1 MARIARGSRSRA
13 LRSNIA
19 KRRWTTIES
28 WRMTNGAPMTEGES
42 SKNWKELL
50 DEVMAE
56 ADKEKLEGLAQQL
69 ENALFL
75 RSQELEA
82 GSGSTEG
89 ERLAIKAAI
98 DKLLRVKVE
107 KLGFPMDPKLLRGGA
122 RES

>member
-1 MARIARGSRSRA
+1 
-13 LRSNIA
+13 
-19 KRRWTTIES
+19 
-28 WRMTNGAPMTEGES
+28 MTNGAPMTEGES

>member
-1 MARIARGSRSRA
+1 M
-13 LRSNIA
+13 
-19 KRRWTTIES
+19 TI
-28 WRMTNGAPMTEGES
+28 GAPMTEGES

-56 ADKEKLEGLAQQL
+56 TDKEKLEGLAQQL

-75 RSQELEA
+75 RSQELET
-82 GSGSTEG
+82 GSGSTEV
-89 ERLAIKAAI
+89 EREAIKVAI

-107 KLGFPMDPKLLRGGA
+107 KLGFPMDPKLLGGGE

>member
-1 MARIARGSRSRA
+1 
-13 LRSNIA
+13 
-19 KRRWTTIES
+19 
-28 WRMTNGAPMTEGES
+28 MTEGES

-82 GSGSTEG
+82 GDGSTEV
-89 ERLAIKAAI
+89 ERQAIKVAI

-122 RES
+122 S

>member
-1 MARIARGSRSRA
+1 
-13 LRSNIA
+13 
-19 KRRWTTIES
+19 
-28 WRMTNGAPMTEGES
+28 MTEGES

-50 DEVMAE
+50 DDVMAE
-56 ADKEKLEGLAQQL
+56 TDKEKLEGLAQQL

-82 GSGSTEG
+82 GDGSTEV
-89 ERLAIKAAI
+89 ERQAIKVAI

-122 RES
+122 S